1 MRGDLSRISAAD
13 ICRDLAARSMTGTL
27 VVDGP
32 DGPGMA
38 TFLDGRLVAV
48 RSPRPTGRLLDR
60 LVATDVLDPAA
71 VPARNESPGEA
82 TIISLVEQGRLDE
95 ATVRAEREEQLLDE
109 LLELASWRYGTFRFT
124 DEVSQTARRTSL
136 DVTEALERLAHRQR
150 EWEAVRRVLPDLDAV
165 PERTTAPA
173 PATSDRGPAL
183 TRLVAAV
190 DGRRSVSDLAAVFGY
205 GEVQTARMI
214 HELVQTGELTVR
226 LPRDEIGSAL
236 EEALAP
242 PADPAVVT
250 AQASSTADGAD
261 SGQHGDPESAPEP
274 TTPDSEPATAEP
286 APEPTTPDPA
296 PEPTTPDPEPV
307 LSDPETT
314 EPAPEPTTPDPEPVP
329 SDPETT
335 DDETDVSEFLRELSR
350 LAGQETDAAE
360 QPANSRKR
368 ERQRPQRSDPR
379 PGGTRASQQPAS
391 DDRPRRR
398 GLFGRG

>member
-60 LVATDVLDPAA
+60 LVAADVLDPAA

-261 SGQHGDPESAPEP
+261 SGQHGDPEPVPSDPE
-274 TTPDSEPATAEP
+274 TT
-286 APEPTTPDPA
+286 
-296 PEPTTPDPEPV
+296 DPEPV
-307 LSDPETT
+307 PSDPETT